1 MTARYQVKYLAPDN
15 LENVVYNIL
24 KRVVDVH
31 PVLGITIANEFSP
44 KPSFAQLTEIDL
56 GRIVHFT
63 GRTDIRAT
71 IEDAHQNP
79 FECGDLPLWR
89 LIVSRPVNEFMY
101 VSFFF
106 HHGICDGTS
115 GVAFHHAFL
124 NALND
129 ALETLDVHESQ
140 DTLIAV
146 PRLELLP
153 SLEQAHALPVSPW
166 YVIGELIKS
175 WRETGRKF
183 WTGAPIFP
191 TPNITCLRLAFLRN
205 SQITAIT
212 QRCRD
217 SGVTFTALLTVLI
230 ARILAK
236 CLPHVSRF
244 NCQTAM
250 SFRRFTGTDQKAM
263 VCYVSSFGHRFS
275 SSSQSNYIQCGAFSW
290 DAVKACHHE
299 IKAATSNSRN
309 HKVGLLRF
317 VNNYE
322 EFFWKQVG
330 KPRATSFEV
339 SNVGVM
345 DAEQGR
351 ASIDHMIFSQSSN
364 VTGAALVFSI
374 ASAKGGDLVV
384 SLTWQ
389 KGVVE
394 EELAENVLK
403 ALEGELG
410 SFAGSLL
417 N

>member
-1 MTARYQVKYLAPDN
+1 MTARYQVKDFPPDN
-15 LENVVYNIL
+15 LEDVVYSVL
-24 KRVVDVH
+24 ERVVDVH
-31 PVLGITIANEFSP
+31 PVLGITIANEFSS
-44 KPSFAQLTEIDL
+44 KPSFARLTEIDL
-56 GRIVHFT
+56 SRIVQFT
-63 GRTDIRAT
+63 GSTDIRAT
-71 IEDAHQNP
+71 IEDTHQNP

-89 LIVSRPVNEFMY
+89 LVVSRPVNELMY
-101 VSFFF
+101 VSFFV

-124 NALND
+124 KALND
-129 ALETLDVHESQ
+129 ALETFNIQGPH

-146 PRLELLP
+146 PKLDLLP
-153 SLEQAHALPVSPW
+153 SLEQAHSLPVSLW

-175 WRETGRKF
+175 WKEPDRNI
-183 WTGAPIFP
+183 WTAAPISP

-205 SQITAIT
+205 SQITAIQ
-212 QRCRD
+212 QRCREF
-217 SGVTFTALLTVLI
+217 GVTFTALLTVLI
-230 ARILAK
+230 AHALVK

-275 SSSQSNYIQCGAFSW
+275 SSSLSNYIQCGAFSW
-290 DAVKACHHE
+290 DAVKACHHK
-299 IKAATSNSRN
+299 IKGATLNSRN

-322 EFFWKQVG
+322 TFFREQVG
-330 KPRATSFEV
+330 QPRETSFEV

-345 DAEQGR
+345 DVEQGR
-351 ASIDHMIFSQSSN
+351 ASIDRMIFSQSSN
-364 VTGAALVFSI
+364 VIGAALVFSI
-374 ASAKGGDLVV
+374 ASVKGGDLAI

-389 KGVVE
+389 KGIVE
-394 EELAENVLK
+394 EELAEKVLK
-403 ALEGELG
+403 VLERELD
-410 SFAGSLL
+410 SVAGSLS